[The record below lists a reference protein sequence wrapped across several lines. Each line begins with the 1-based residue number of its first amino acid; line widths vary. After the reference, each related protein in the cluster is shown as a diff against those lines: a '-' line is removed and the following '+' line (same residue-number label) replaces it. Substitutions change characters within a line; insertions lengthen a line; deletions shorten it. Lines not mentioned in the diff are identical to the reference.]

1 MYNSHVTLLF
11 RRKYTLPSTTILLKI
26 GILVVSFIIG
36 IGFFYVTNQADKQ
49 TKKQQI
55 DKFLSYTINFIL
67 FIWAAKIIVHI
78 SIFIEDPFAVL
89 AYPSDSKSV
98 YIASVFIV
106 AQIIYHKYRK
116 DLKVNELVTTLIPVF
131 LATSFLYEFL
141 QLIKV
146 GGNHTLPNF
155 LVVTV
160 LLLLYIGL
168 QDKWLHERLAS
179 LIVVLYSVAHIVFN
193 IVFGYTVVYEYML
206 HPLYFIIIIIGTLVL
221 LLKKRITN

>member
-1 MYNSHVTLLF
+1 M
-11 RRKYTLPSTTILLKI
+11 PSTTILLKI

-36 IGFFYVTNQADKQ
+36 LGFFYITNKADKQ
-49 TKKQQI
+49 TRKQQI

-106 AQIIYHKYRK
+106 GQVIYHKYRK
-116 DLKVNELVTTLIPVF
+116 DLHVNELVTTLIPVF

-141 QLIKV
+141 HLINV
-146 GGNHTLPNF
+146 GNKHTLPNL
-155 LVVTV
+155 LVVTF

-168 QDKWLHERLAS
+168 QDRMNHERLAAI
-179 LIVVLYSVAHIVFN
+179 IVILFSVTQIGFD
-193 IVFGYTVVYEYML
+193 IVFGYTVLYEYML
-206 HPLYFIIIIIGTLVL
+206 HPFYFIIIMIGTLFFL
-221 LLKKRITN
+221 FKKRV